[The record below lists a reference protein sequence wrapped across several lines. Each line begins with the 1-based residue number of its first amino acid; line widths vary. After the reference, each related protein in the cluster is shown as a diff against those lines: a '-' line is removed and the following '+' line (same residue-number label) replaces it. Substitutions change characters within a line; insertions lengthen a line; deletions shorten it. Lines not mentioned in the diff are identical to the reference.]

1 MLTSWSPSPVVLG
14 CLLLGTAGYLWL
26 VVRVGRSG
34 TRWPARRTLCW
45 LLAVAVLAVAVDGP
59 VGRYAE
65 VLFWVHMVQHLLL
78 IMVAPVLLL
87 WARPLGLLC
96 AGPGGARV
104 ARALDTRVARWVTGP
119 LVGLGLYTA
128 VVVLTHL
135 TGFQQVSATNGWV
148 RAGELALYLV
158 AGWLFFLPLVGSERG
173 PWSLPYLLRFV
184 LLAVGMGADTLTGV
198 VLMMTVHPLAPAYSL
213 AHLGWGPAALADQ
226 QAAGAIM
233 WFGGD
238 LLMMLLMIMV
248 AVQWG
253 RAGSDR
259 QGLGGWL
266 ESARRRAVLG
276 AESEGGDESDGSD
289 LDDDQR
295 ALDAYNAT
303 LAALHGRRPPEPD
316 QRGR

>member
-1 MLTSWSPSPVVLG
+1 MLTSWSFSPVVLG
-14 CLLLGTAGYLWL
+14 CLLLGAVGYLWL
-26 VVRVGRSG
+26 VVRVGRGG
-34 TRWPARRTLCW
+34 THWPARRTLCW
-45 LLAVAVLAVAVDGP
+45 LAAMAVLVVTVDGP

-78 IMVAPVLLL
+78 IMIAPVLML
-87 WARPLGLLC
+87 WARPLELLC

-104 ARALDTRVARWVTGP
+104 ARALDGRVARWVTSP
-119 LVGLGLYTA
+119 LVGLALYTA

-158 AGWLFFLPLVGSERG
+158 TGWLFFLPLVGSERG

-198 VLMMTVHPLAPAYSL
+198 ALMMTGRPLAPVYSL
-213 AHLGWGPAALADQ
+213 AHPGWGPAALADQ

-238 LLMMLLMIMV
+238 LLMMLLMILV

-266 ESARRRAVLG
+266 ESARRHAVLG
-276 AESEGGDESDGSD
+276 AENEGGGEDRGTD

-303 LAALHGRRPPEPD
+303 LAALHGRRPPEHE